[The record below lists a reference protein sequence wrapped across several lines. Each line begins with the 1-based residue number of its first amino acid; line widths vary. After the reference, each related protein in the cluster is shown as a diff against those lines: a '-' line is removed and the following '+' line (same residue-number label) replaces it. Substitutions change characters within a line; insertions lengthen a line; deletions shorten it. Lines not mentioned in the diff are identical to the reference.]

1 MMKKLVVKKKVE
13 KVDPQAVKASKF
25 GLNYSEIIDSF
36 FRLNPNVRKFDI
48 SQKLFISKMG
58 FNHRLKQSYYGN
70 IFDLIELSLATGHN
84 FLEPAVN
91 VLKNNGVA
99 VQKIYT
105 EQEVG
110 ELAKE
115 NADLKRQLH
124 RAARDN
130 DLLHEMIKELKGK
143 GKNA

>member
-1 MMKKLVVKKKVE
+1 
-13 KVDPQAVKASKF
+13 
-25 GLNYSEIIDSF
+25 
-36 FRLNPNVRKFDI
+36 
-48 SQKLFISKMG
+48 MG